1 MTYYSKNSSKTLS
14 DAHRMMLFDESGIDP
29 EVSRERGVRTITH
42 GRELPDGFSRRQRRR
57 GGGLLFIVHRPNGE
71 TSHSFRPGG
80 IDPERPGHRYE
91 QPCKHLGA
99 PGNVLDVHPS
109 VRDLIDDRS
118 VPVIFVEGIKK
129 ADSILSAARRE
140 GVRVLVVA
148 VTGVW
153 NWMAGGEAIAD
164 MFDIPVEGRRVT
176 ICFDSDML
184 RNPSVQDAAG
194 RLAEH
199 LLGRGAEVFI
209 TYLRDQDD
217 GSKTG
222 ADDFLAADGTLAEL
236 RMLTRRYDPD
246 DFVRVRLSRDEKL
259 RAKLEDLERRF
270 WTEEWKGMGGHT
282 DRDIALKLIEAA
294 FRHGKPVE
302 GGVHVRKSW
311 GSLQVEAKVA
321 PRTLS
326 KALRRLEDRGFI
338 LERVKGKKADKTG
351 GFVLRASVYQD
362 RTEQGTEQKAT
373 QPLQALHAGTI
384 HLRAPRLRWSS
395 PGYKP
400 RRGTVSG
407 TRRVRQGPPPE
418 PRPAVKRLG
427 KIRGAIVDACT
438 VAGGA
443 TTVQEIATILHR
455 ARPRD
460 IRRRNLPML
469 EEAGILTV
477 DGDVVTLAD
486 NWLERLEEARK
497 LGGEVEADELAL
509 TRLDIKRKAYHRR
522 HEEPVSKPSTASE
535 EAIKRS
541 REARAAGLAA
551 EAERAAAAARA
562 EEQRRAEAFVRDRL
576 RELGRIRLALLQDIW
591 RDEGG
596 DAWTIPQVV
605 KAMGYR
611 VEELPEFDN
620 RRFVFPPAEEAA

>member
-1 MTYYSKNSSKTLS
+1 MTVYPNDATRTLS
-14 DAHRMMLFDESGIDP
+14 DSHRRMLYDDSGIDP
-29 EVSRERGVRTITH
+29 GVARERGVRTIGR

-57 GGGLLFIVHRPNGE
+57 GGGLLFTVHRPSGE
-71 TSHSFRPGG
+71 TSHSYRPDAP
-80 IDPERPGHRYE
+80 DPENPGHRYE

-109 VRDLIDDRS
+109 VRNLIDDRS

-153 NWMAGGEAIAD
+153 NWMADGEAIAD

-184 RNPSVQDAAG
+184 RNPSVQDAAR
-194 RLAEH
+194 RLSEH
-199 LLGRGAEVFI
+199 LLRREAEVFI

-222 ADDFLAADGTLAEL
+222 ADDFLVGGGTLAEL
-236 RMLTRRYDPD
+236 RILTRRYDPA

-259 RAKLEDLERRF
+259 RAKLEDLQRRF
-270 WTEEWKGMGGHT
+270 WMEEWTGMGGHT
-282 DRDIALKLIEAA
+282 DRDVALKLIETA

-302 GGVHVRKSW
+302 GGIHVLKSW

-326 KALRRLEDRGFI
+326 KALRRLEDRSFI
-338 LERVKGKKADKTG
+338 LERIKGKKADKTG
-351 GFVLRASVYQD
+351 GFVLRASVYQG
-362 RTEQGTEQKAT
+362 RTEQGIKQKAT

-427 KIRGAIVDACT
+427 KIRGAVVDALV
-438 VAGGA
+438 VAGGSCTLFELCA
-443 TTVQEIATILHR
+443 ILHR
-455 ARPRD
+455 KRPRD
-460 IRRRNLPML
+460 LVRRKKSPKGRDGLLVWL
-469 EEAGILTV
+469 EDAGILTV
-477 DGDVVTLAD
+477 DGDVVTLAET
-486 NWLERLEEARK
+486 WLERLEEARK
-497 LGGEVEADELAL
+497 LGGEVEADELAV

-535 EAIKRS
+535 
-541 REARAAGLAA
+541 
-551 EAERAAAAARA
+551 
-562 EEQRRAEAFVRDRL
+562 EAFVRDRL

-596 DAWTIPQVV
+596 DAWTIP
-605 KAMGYR
+605 KAVEALECR

-620 RRFVFPPAEEAA
+620 RRFVFPPAEKVA